1 MPCAANVRE
10 TRSAIGFR
18 DQSSLLVP
26 NIAAQMVSFTK
37 LNEALAELTPV
48 TEDDSA
54 WIGKGDEFATQS
66 FLSSWSVSVS
76 VEKYCSSQF
85 LAQTIVY
92 ALGHSVL
99 SSPDTGAY
107 EYTVTPADPVVDCIN
122 MKPFSYLEAIRQG
135 GSAVLDR
142 VFVGMAVEEFQV
154 ILTSGPGLNNSRVTA
169 SYVGSG
175 RYISPSGITLP
186 AISTENILG
195 GGSVTLTVNGVDYVT
210 SHNIVSCQ
218 FGWKNN
224 IRLDSG
230 YFPGS
235 GTQDPSNSASGAVRG
250 RLEFGNRVANMQFV
264 ARFVNGSNELAT
276 LIAQSTGTAVVTLK
290 GALIAGASFHSL
302 SVTFQKVAFRTAV
315 VGSTDGIVTVSV
327 DLVPIKD
334 AVNGLVTMVVI
345 TNLNNVGA

>member
-1 MPCAANVRE
+1 MPCAANIRE
-10 TRSAIGFR
+10 TRMAIGFK
-18 DQSSLLVP
+18 DQADVLSP
-26 NIAAQMVSFTK
+26 NIAAEMVSFTK
-37 LNEALAELTPV
+37 LNETLAELTPV

-66 FLSSWSVSVS
+66 FLSSWGVSVA

-92 ALGHSVL
+92 ALGHFVKAAAG
-99 SSPDTGAY
+99 TGFS
-107 EYTVTPADPVVDCIN
+107 YTCTPADPVVDCIE

-135 GSAVLDR
+135 GSYVLDR
-142 VFVGMAVEEFQV
+142 VFVGMCVEEFQV
-154 ILTSGPGLNNSRVTA
+154 ILSSGPGLNNSRVTA
-169 SYVGSG
+169 TYVGTG
-175 RYISPSGITLP
+175 RFIQPSLISVP

-195 GGSVTLTVNGVDYVT
+195 GGSVTLTVNGVDYVS

-224 IRLDSG
+224 VRLDSG

-235 GTQDPSNSASGAVRG
+235 GTQDPSDSASGAVRG
-250 RLEFGNRVANMQFV
+250 RMEFGNRVANMQFV
-264 ARFVNGSNELAT
+264 ARFVNGSPELAT
-276 LIAQSTGTAVVTLK
+276 LRAQTTGTAVVTLT
-290 GALIAGASFHSL
+290 GAQISAGHNHAL

-334 AVNGLVTMVVI
+334 AVNGLVTMVV
-345 TNLNNVGA
+345 TTDLDNVGS